1 MKAKYYPHL
10 TVAGAVL
17 LTAAP
22 LCFVLSLQ
30 GVNSTGELDALIA
43 QTPTDQPNDWSSQ
56 NTERATRVE
65 PLAFEPSAPTLAVTP
80 RVSSPV
86 SAQTS
91 PSPASPDRGPAEH
104 EPRVA
109 MSQDRPVRV
118 SPPVDPPAPMSDA
131 AAVMDM
137 AMLSD
142 PDQGRLDEPTT
153 PVPVPDEAM
162 DSAVASQTSSGGSLH
177 VTYPTSP
184 AVKTLVDAGSHFGA
198 TAHLAMRES
207 FRDLGRDSRQHQR
220 MATDTMDGSL
230 AMSGKTDKEPA
241 GRMTGLA
248 TDVPM
253 MGGNVVLPE
262 PEGFDQPVEAAR
274 EDVIL
279 QQPLESRPVSRVE
292 NIVAVTKAKGWPVA
306 LVRSDLP
313 DDHWWVQQMVGIRGN
328 AFAARANFGNENSIR
343 GSVYHLVFVFLDS
356 PDEVRRFRIAK
367 QFKELPEGIRRSR
380 EFTFTRR

>member
-30 GVNSTGELDALIA
+30 GNSSTGELDALIA
-43 QTPTDQPNDWSSQ
+43 QTQTDQPGDWPSQ

-65 PLAFEPSAPTLAVTP
+65 PLAIEPSAPTLAVTP
-80 RVSSPV
+80 RVSSSV
-86 SAQTS
+86 SPQTR
-91 PSPASPDRGPAEH
+91 PPASPDTTPTTQ

-118 SPPVDPPAPMSDA
+118 PPPADPPGPMSDA

-142 PDQGRLDEPTT
+142 PDRGRLDESTAS
-153 PVPVPDEAM
+153 VPVPDSAAEI
-162 DSAVASQTSSGGSLH
+162 DSAAETSSGGSLH
-177 VTYPTSP
+177 VTYAASP

-220 MATDTMDGSL
+220 ITADSMDGSL
-230 AMSGKTDKEPA
+230 AMSSEADGDA
-241 GRMTGLA
+241 GGRMAGLA
-248 TDVPM
+248 ADVPM

-262 PEGFDQPVEAAR
+262 PEGFDQPVQAAR

-292 NIVAVTKAKGWPVA
+292 NIVAVTRAKGWPVA

>member
-22 LCFVLSLQ
+22 LCFVLSLN
-30 GVNSTGELDALIA
+30 GASSTGELEALIA
-43 QTPTDQPNDWSSQ
+43 QTEGDQTHKQTSAGQ
-56 NTERATRVE
+56 GERATRVE
-65 PLAFEPSAPTLAVTP
+65 PLSFEPSAPSLVSASPEKSASTP
-80 RVSSPV
+80 SSSPV
-86 SAQTS
+86 IADITR
-91 PSPASPDRGPAEH
+91 ASH

-109 MSQDRPVRV
+109 MSQDRPVRAA
-118 SPPVDPPAPMSDA
+118 PVDPPPPMSDA

-137 AMLSD
+137 ALLSD
-142 PDQGRLDEPTT
+142 PDEGRLDEPI
-153 PVPVPDEAM
+153 PSVPVPDEEGAPG
-162 DSAVASQTSSGGSLH
+162 VASEEPTAGSLH
-177 VTYPTSP
+177 VTHPTSP
-184 AVKTLVDAGSHFGA
+184 VVKTLVDAGSHFGA

-207 FRDLGRDSRQHQR
+207 FRDPGRDSRQHQR
-220 MATDTMDGSL
+220 MTSDAMDGSL
-230 AMSGKTDKEPA
+230 SLSEPD

-248 TDVPM
+248 SDTPM

-262 PEGFDQPVEAAR
+262 PEGFDRPVEAAR

-356 PDEVRRFRIAK
+356 PEEVRRFRIAK
-367 QFKELPEGIRRSR
+367 QFKDLPEGIRRSR